1 MSILCQLFK
10 EFDVLRLNGKKAFDK
25 IDLERSC
32 CAHRFPFTAR
42 KMRKVDGN
50 SDDDDDDDD
59 GDDNDDDNDDD

>member
-1 MSILCQLFK
+1 M
-10 EFDVLRLNGKKAFDK
+10 LRLNGKKAFDK

-59 GDDNDDDNDDD
+59 GDDDDDDDDDD

>member
-1 MSILCQLFK
+1 M
-10 EFDVLRLNGKKAFDK
+10 LRLNGKKAFDK

-42 KMRKVDGN
+42 KMRKVDAD

-59 GDDNDDDNDDD
+59 GDDDDDDDDDDYY

>member
-1 MSILCQLFK
+1 MSQLFK

-59 GDDNDDDNDDD
+59 GDDDDDDDDDYT